1 MHCIILYHIIII
13 YCILRIADS
22 QIFKRFLGRFRAG
35 SGFEAIDVVDAL
47 GPMWTMTPDDDEL
60 FEVLE
65 QKIYEKLLNLF
76 KRLPEYGS

>member
-1 MHCIILYHIIII
+1 
-13 YCILRIADS
+13 
-22 QIFKRFLGRFRAG
+22 
-35 SGFEAIDVVDAL
+35 
-47 GPMWTMTPDDDEL
+47 MTPDDDEL